1 MDALFSKTVNLLS
14 NMLDYRAK
22 RHTVI
27 VSNISNLDTP
37 NFKPSE
43 VSFKAALD
51 RADQLTV
58 TRTDPGHIPLR
69 RNAPDAGRYDI
80 QTSGKNVQVD
90 TEMANLAEN
99 HLMYNMTVEL
109 LARKFNGIKT
119 VLREAK

>member
-14 NMLDYRAK
+14 GMLDYRAK

-27 VSNISNLDTP
+27 LSNISNLDTP
-37 NFKPSE
+37 DFKPSD
-43 VSFKAALD
+43 VSFKAELE
-51 RADQLTV
+51 RADRLTV
-58 TRTDPGHIPLR
+58 TQTDPGHIPLR

-80 QTSGKNVQVD
+80 EVSDKNVQVD

-99 HLMYNMTVEL
+99 HLMYNMTVEM
-109 LARKFNGIKT
+109 LARKFKGLGT